1 MKCRRTVKS
10 LGKNGQLFCDVLKA
24 AMPEA
29 SFWEPTPQCAAIR
42 SVFPMV
48 VAMKESQVSWLITGT
63 AVSQK
68 QMKKFVVVATGKMV
82 VTASPDTA
90 VAINQKWMARMAAAK
105 MALQNAIRGAPV
117 CADAEHLSAPLVGA
131 EGLVCAC
138 VFVCLFVC
146 VEVNFIWIM

>member
-1 MKCRRTVKS
+1 
-10 LGKNGQLFCDVLKA
+10 
-24 AMPEA
+24 
-29 SFWEPTPQCAAIR
+29 
-42 SVFPMV
+42 MV

-105 MALQNAIRGAPV
+105 MALQKRNPWGAR
-117 CADAEHLSAPLVGA
+117 LR
-131 EGLVCAC
+131 
-138 VFVCLFVC
+138 
-146 VEVNFIWIM
+146 